1 MVCRLSHHSRATLLE
16 VSEPY
21 LDVPEAATYELSS
34 CYNVTIECKPTE
46 MVTKFKTSKL
56 FNGKVYAKGSPNSCA
71 VGVANSLEFS
81 LSMGYND
88 LECNIRQTSLG
99 MYVNDVVIQH
109 HNTIVTSADLGLA
122 VTCQFDL
129 TNITV
134 TNDHDMGVYGDLE
147 PALYEDVVVDAPSV
161 VMKITNRDGSE
172 MLKSA
177 SVGDALALRF
187 QIMDEN
193 SPYEIFVRE
202 LVALDGADSTEITLI
217 DYRGCPTDQYIM
229 GPIYKSKE
237 SEKTLISHFD
247 AFKFPSSEQVQFRA
261 LVTPCMPKCEP
272 VQCDQNDI
280 GEGLKSIV
288 SYGRRRRSVYEEDDE
303 MYTRE
308 RRETKRNEEMLLV
321 QSIHITDNFGF
332 DKQQLQ
338 NKQDM
343 ASQTETVFV
352 ATDSQSYCVN
362 GMGKHFT

>member
-21 LDVPEAATYELSS
+21 LDVPEASTYELSS

-46 MVTKFKTSKL
+46 MVTKFKTSRL
-56 FNGKVYAKGSPNSCA
+56 FNGKVYAKGSPNSCSLN
-71 VGVANSLEFS
+71 VDNSLEFS
-81 LSMGYND
+81 LHMGYND

-99 MYVNDVVIQH
+99 MYINDVVIQH

-147 PALYEDVVVDAPSV
+147 PALYEDVVVDAPNV

-172 MLKSA
+172 MMNSA

-187 QIMDEN
+187 QIMDQN

-202 LVALDGADSTEITLI
+202 LVALDGADSGEITLI
-217 DYRGCPTDQYIM
+217 DSRGCPTDQFIM
-229 GPIYKSKE
+229 GPIYKSNARDDSKI
-237 SEKTLISHFD
+237 LLSHFD

-261 LVTPCMPKCEP
+261 LVTPCMPTCEP
-272 VQCDQNDI
+272 IQCDQNDI
-280 GEGLKSIV
+280 TEGLKSIV
-288 SYGRRRRSVYEEDDE
+288 SYGRRRRSVENGTGTIFFSFFDIKSSLL
-303 MYTRE
+303 TL
-308 RRETKRNEEMLLV
+308 KALLV
-321 QSIHITDNFGF
+321 KFRN
-332 DKQQLQ
+332 
-338 NKQDM
+338 
-343 ASQTETVFV
+343 
-352 ATDSQSYCVN
+352 
-362 GMGKHFT
+362 